1 MAHQVLR
8 HAGASAFVVLLI
20 SQFAAA
26 LPASAGRFEFDQ
38 KRTEVRFAYTMGL
51 AKQQGR
57 FTTVSGSL
65 DFDEAAPEKSKV
77 TANIAT
83 ASLATGQPII
93 DNTLKGA
100 SFFNVESS
108 PTIAFKSRSVKS
120 NGEGAMNVAGDI
132 TVNGITKPVTLKV
145 SLKPRDPALKHSAGA
160 KEFTAT
166 TRIQRSAFN
175 MTDFQS
181 MVADEVDI
189 EIVAIVRPKQ

>member
-1 MAHQVLR
+1 MFFQFAR
-8 HAGASAFVVLLI
+8 HSSAAALGALFI
-20 SQFAAA
+20 SQFATA
-26 LPASAGRFEFDQ
+26 LPAQAERFAFDQ
-38 KRTEVRFAYTMGL
+38 KRTEVRFVYTMGL
-51 AKQQGR
+51 ATQRGV
-57 FTTVSGSL
+57 FSTVTGSL
-65 DFDEAAPEKSKV
+65 DFDEAQPEKSKV

-83 ASLATGQPII
+83 ASLSTGQPII
-93 DNTLKGA
+93 DNTLKGS
-100 SFFNVESS
+100 SFFNVSAS
-108 PTIAFKSRSVKS
+108 PAITFKSKSVQAG
-120 NGEGAMNVAGDI
+120 GEGVMNVAGDI

-189 EIVAIVRPKQ
+189 EIIAIVRPQK